1 MVNQIYPPEPSIYDF
16 SYFLVWVVASFLD
29 LCIPCTSQKHVLFL
43 FCYEQDFITDLSN
56 NSLVDIFKAFNPY
69 FEGMVNQIYPPEFKL
84 NTANTSDTEAPF
96 WTYFTPFLTA
106 LFPPKRDKRD
116 DVDFD
121 IVNFP
126 LQMAMFHNVL
136 LTEYIFLSL

>member
-1 MVNQIYPPEPSIYDF
+1 
-16 SYFLVWVVASFLD
+16 
-29 LCIPCTSQKHVLFL
+29 
-43 FCYEQDFITDLSN
+43 
-56 NSLVDIFKAFNPY
+56 
-69 FEGMVNQIYPPEFKL
+69 MVNQIYPPEFKL

-96 WTYFTPFLTA
+96 WTYFTPFLLA

-121 IVNFP
+121 IVNFA